1 MSCKRSWRTATA
13 CILFLISLVSIS
25 YFHYTLDLASGLM
38 GKRVAKSRLA
48 SPVAAVS
55 ESRSNSYSEL
65 SEQQEKKVK
74 KVKSGYVLALSYV
87 DPLTESVANLLSM
100 QCWAYTLGEK
110 VQVLEPFLLQS
121 STLGFDFLS
130 MVLKLTDV
138 FDKGEWHRYTNGSF
152 TPLVDWS
159 HFIKEAP
166 RKIILVNHKCTGEFE
181 CTTTDK
187 FLKTAK
193 ILGFKVAQTV
203 SYPVG
208 DVSQEEF
215 RNLIYSKHAPHEV
228 VVIFDFWG
236 GVQPS
241 VDESSSSLLR
251 IGITGKDVQKCRRQ
265 LFMVNMPVS
274 NRIRNNAKRYA
285 EAYLSS
291 ADNKQYI
298 SVMVQMEHFA
308 AAHGHESSANT
319 ESSIKTCFE
328 ELNSSLN
335 FFKKKYNTSLVLLA
349 LDRRKEETGY
359 LTFDKIG
366 SLYKIVYGKLRPKA
380 SIEAAAASTNA
391 GYIALLQKHLAV
403 RGICLLL
410 VGTAS
415 VQQTMAQKQYYSYH
429 LQQQTDSDFKCGAF
443 ELQGCA

>member
-13 CILFLISLVSIS
+13 CILFLISLVTIS
-25 YFHYTLDLASGLM
+25 YFHYTLDLASTLM

-55 ESRSNSYSEL
+55 ESRS
-65 SEQQEKKVK
+65 SEQQEK

-87 DPLTESVANLLSM
+87 DPLTESVTNLLSM

-121 STLGFDFLS
+121 STLGFDFLN

-138 FDKGEWHRYTNGSF
+138 FDEGEWHRYTTGSF
-152 TPLVDWS
+152 APLVDWS
-159 HFIKEAP
+159 HFMKEAP
-166 RKIILVNHKCTGEFE
+166 RKIILVQHKCTGEFE
-181 CTTTDK
+181 CMTTDK
-187 FLKTAK
+187 FLKTFK
-193 ILGFKVAQTV
+193 TLGFKVAQTV

-241 VDESSSSLLR
+241 VDESSLLR
-251 IGITGKDVQKCRRQ
+251 IGIIGKDVQKCRRQ

-274 NRIRNNAKRYA
+274 NRIRNDAKRYA

-298 SVMVQMEHFA
+298 SVMVQMERFA

-319 ESSIKTCFE
+319 ESLIKTCFG

-349 LDRRKEETGY
+349 LDQRKKETGY

-380 SIEAAAASTNA
+380 SIEATAASSHA

>member
-1 MSCKRSWRTATA
+1 MSCKRSWRTATT
-13 CILFLISLVSIS
+13 CILFLISLVTIS
-25 YFHYTLDLASGLM
+25 YFHYTLDLASTFM

-55 ESRSNSYSEL
+55 ESRSNSEL
-65 SEQQEKKVK
+65 SEQQEK

-110 VQVLEPFLLQS
+110 MQVLEPFLLQS

-138 FDKGEWHRYTNGSF
+138 FDEGEWHRYTTGLF
-152 TPLVDWS
+152 APLVDWS
-159 HFIKEAP
+159 HFMKEAP
-166 RKIILVNHKCTGEFE
+166 RKIILVSHKCTGEFE
-181 CTTTDK
+181 CTMTDK

-193 ILGFKVAQTV
+193 TLGFKVAQTV

-208 DVSQEEF
+208 DVSQEKF

-241 VDESSSSLLR
+241 VDESSLLR
-251 IGITGKDVQKCRRQ
+251 IGIIGKDVQKCRRR

-285 EAYLSS
+285 EAYLTS
-291 ADNKQYI
+291 ADNKHYI
-298 SVMVQMEHFA
+298 SVMVQMERFA
-308 AAHGHESSANT
+308 AAHGHESSANNT
-319 ESSIKTCFE
+319 ESLITTCFE
-328 ELNSSLN
+328 KLNSSLN
-335 FFKKKYNTSLVLLA
+335 FLKKKYNTSSVLLA
-349 LDRRKEETGY
+349 LDQRKKETGY
-359 LTFDKIG
+359 LTFDKIE
-366 SLYKIVYGKLRPKA
+366 SLYKMVYGKLRPKA
-380 SIEAAAASTNA
+380 LIEAAAASSSA

-429 LQQQTDSDFKCGAF
+429 LQQQTDGDFKCGAF
-443 ELQGCA
+443 ELPSCA